1 MITYMC
7 KYAPIEI
14 IEAFGDTVVMMEPH
28 VTNFTQADTLMHP
41 NMCSFV
47 KAVLEE
53 FENHNYEG
61 MIFTS
66 CCDSS
71 RRLFDTLSRRYPEK
85 FFFCFDLP
93 RKINE
98 FTISLYVNQI
108 KQLIR
113 DYTAFSGKSFDP
125 AWLVK
130 KCNREVD
137 MQLRKKE
144 LIEEGKIPQKECD
157 LKICLAGARPGSG
170 VKQLITGHGAE
181 IALDLTC
188 TGICREY
195 RVDADHVLSSYTDSL
210 LHQIPCMRMHRTDG
224 RRQRLSDLSCD
235 LDGIIYHTVKFCD
248 IYSYEYAD
256 MKANAGLPIVKL
268 ETDATSQCAGQ
279 ILTRVEAFLESLR
292 ARKGHQASGHVSEET
307 TVDTAH
313 GGCAENDTGTP
324 CGRCPDRNAPD
335 IPRLSMDDIKSDR
348 PGQIPAGLS
357 PKNDAANSMLQ
368 NISSDETVSTDR
380 GTSFLNHKKGDHPM
394 YIMGIDSGSTS
405 TNAVII
411 NEKKEIISWAVVRTG
426 AKSGE
431 SADRILQEILSQAQ
445 LQKSDLTLI
454 VSTGYGRVSIPFADK
469 NVTEI
474 SCHGKGAHFLNPA
487 VRTILDIGGQ
497 DSKAIRLNEHGDVID
512 FVMNDKCAAGT
523 GRFLEMMARTLEI
536 SIDELGPVS
545 LLSKEDV
552 EISSMCSVFA
562 ESEVISLIAQNKET
576 ADIAHGIHKAIAG
589 KAISLLKRVGLKK
602 DFMMTGGVAKNPGVV
617 KVLEEQLGA
626 ALYIYEQPEI
636 VGALGAA
643 LFGLES
649 LT

>member
-1 MITYMC
+1 
-7 KYAPIEI
+7 
-14 IEAFGDTVVMMEPH
+14 
-28 VTNFTQADTLMHP
+28 
-41 NMCSFV
+41 
-47 KAVLEE
+47 
-53 FENHNYEG
+53 
-61 MIFTS
+61 
-66 CCDSS
+66 
-71 RRLFDTLSRRYPEK
+71 
-85 FFFCFDLP
+85 
-93 RKINE
+93 
-98 FTISLYVNQI
+98 
-108 KQLIR
+108 
-113 DYTAFSGKSFDP
+113 
-125 AWLVK
+125 
-130 KCNREVD
+130 
-137 MQLRKKE
+137 
-144 LIEEGKIPQKECD
+144 
-157 LKICLAGARPGSG
+157 
-170 VKQLITGHGAE
+170 
-181 IALDLTC
+181 
-188 TGICREY
+188 
-195 RVDADHVLSSYTDSL
+195 
-210 LHQIPCMRMHRTDG
+210 
-224 RRQRLSDLSCD
+224 
-235 LDGIIYHTVKFCD
+235 
-248 IYSYEYAD
+248 
-256 MKANAGLPIVKL
+256 
-268 ETDATSQCAGQ
+268 
-279 ILTRVEAFLESLR
+279 
-292 ARKGHQASGHVSEET
+292 
-307 TVDTAH
+307 
-313 GGCAENDTGTP
+313 
-324 CGRCPDRNAPD
+324 
-335 IPRLSMDDIKSDR
+335 
-348 PGQIPAGLS
+348 
-357 PKNDAANSMLQ
+357 
-368 NISSDETVSTDR
+368 
-380 GTSFLNHKKGDHPM
+380 
-394 YIMGIDSGSTS
+394 
-405 TNAVII
+405 
-411 NEKKEIISWAVVRTG
+411 IISWAVVRTG

-589 KAISLLKRVGLKK
+589 NAISLLKRVGLEK